1 MKTIDLH
8 AHSTASDG
16 SYSPTELAEH
26 AKEIGLSA
34 IALTDHDT
42 VDGLEE
48 FMAAGKNLHLETI
61 RGMETT
67 VSVDDC
73 DVHLVCLFFDPDYP
87 ALKTALQDLAAS
99 RDERNVNMVKALEK
113 AGFPI
118 SMQDVKQY
126 GDGAISRGHIAKALI
141 HSKYHDL
148 TPKEL
153 IKRYLSKGTVG
164 YVKRRTPDPSEFIRI
179 IHEAGG
185 LVFVAHLHQIDP
197 ENPGHCIDICKRLL
211 ADGAD
216 GLETLYCEY
225 DDFWREQTEAIAR
238 EYGVLR
244 SGGSDF
250 HGIFKPG
257 LALGSGYGD
266 LAVPDSFLEQIK
278 KRLP

>member
-1 MKTIDLH
+1 M
-8 AHSTASDG
+8 
-16 SYSPTELAEH
+16 
-26 AKEIGLSA
+26 
-34 IALTDHDT
+34 
-42 VDGLEE
+42 
-48 FMAAGKNLHLETI
+48 
-61 RGMETT
+61 
-67 VSVDDC
+67 
-73 DVHLVCLFFDPDYP
+73 
-87 ALKTALQDLAAS
+87 
-99 RDERNVNMVKALEK
+99 
-113 AGFPI
+113 
-118 SMQDVKQY
+118 
-126 GDGAISRGHIAKALI
+126 
-141 HSKYHDL
+141 
-148 TPKEL
+148 
-153 IKRYLSKGTVG
+153 
-164 YVKRRTPDPSEFIRI
+164 
-179 IHEAGG
+179 
-185 LVFVAHLHQIDP
+185 FVAHLHQIDP